1 MPEYPTILQAGLDDY
16 LLKVTPEREPVLR
29 EMEELARAKNFPI
42 VGPLVGRF
50 LFQLASLTKARR
62 ILELGSG
69 YGYSAFWF
77 ARAIGAR
84 GHIFCTEG
92 DPENARRARDFFKR
106 GKIKT
111 RIEYRIGD
119 ALKLAATVPGK
130 FDLILCDIDK
140 WEYPAVIPLAEK
152 KLKKGGILVTDNLL
166 WSGRVLDSNPDED
179 TAGIIEFTRKI
190 YASKNFFTSILPLRD
205 GVSVSIRL

>member
-1 MPEYPTILQAGLDDY
+1 MPKIWPLLYQGLDEY
-16 LLKVTPEREPVLR
+16 LLKVTPAREPVLQ
-29 EMEELARAKNFPI
+29 EMEALAKEKDFPI
-42 VGPLVGRF
+42 IGPLVGRF
-50 LFQLASLTKARR
+50 LYQLAHLTKARR

-92 DPENARRARDFFKR
+92 DAENARRARDFFKK

-111 RIEYRIGD
+111 QIEYRIGD
-119 ALKLAATVPGK
+119 ALKLAAKIPGK
-130 FDLILCDIDK
+130 FDIILCDIDK
-140 WEYPAVIPLAEK
+140 WEYPAVAPFAEK
-152 KLKKGGILVTDNLL
+152 RLKKGGVLVTDNLL
-166 WSGRVLDSNPDED
+166 WSAQVLDENPDED
-179 TAGIIEFTRKI
+179 TKGILEFTKKL
-190 YASKNFFTSILPLRD
+190 YASRHFFTTILPLRD

>member
-1 MPEYPTILQAGLDDY
+1 MPKVWPLLYQGLDEY
-16 LLKVTPEREPVLR
+16 LLNVTPEREPVLK
-29 EMEELARAKNFPI
+29 EMEELAKEKNFPI
-42 VGPLVGRF
+42 IGPLVGRF
-50 LFQLASLTKARR
+50 LHQLATLTGARR

-92 DPENARRARDFFKR
+92 DEENARRARDFFKK

-111 RIEYRIGD
+111 RIDYRIGD

-130 FDLILCDIDK
+130 FDIILCDIDK
-140 WEYPAVIPLAEK
+140 WEYPAVVPFAEK
-152 KLKKGGILVTDNLL
+152 RLKKGGVLVTDNLL
-166 WSGRVLDSNPDED
+166 WSARVLDENPDKD
-179 TAGIIEFTRKI
+179 TNGIIEFTKKL
-190 YASKNFFTSILPLRD
+190 YASKNFFTTILPIRD
-205 GVSVSIRL
+205 GISVSVRL